1 MANRH
6 QKPMAVRRAFKS
18 LPTKKMQ
25 IKCISIEWLRRRN
38 NARSTDS
45 GVQRSRGYK
54 LSTNVDATATH
65 KLGELALASGSEI
78 LFYFVLIGQ
87 HVFIVA
93 AASRDVAARYRE
105 TGETPSLDF
114 NICYVTTYSAK
125 CVSGFYSA
133 RLEQKHFAN
142 LIISSSPNFGVSI
155 HYTPKLYKNSVT
167 ET

>member
-1 MANRH
+1 
-6 QKPMAVRRAFKS
+6 
-18 LPTKKMQ
+18 MQ
-25 IKCISIEWLRRRN
+25 IKCISIERLRRRN

-54 LSTNVDATATH
+54 LSTNVVTATH

-105 TGETPSLDF
+105 TGKTPSLDF

-142 LIISSSPNFGVSI
+142 SIISSSPNFGVSI
-155 HYTPKLYKNSVT
+155 HYTPKLYKNSDGNLT